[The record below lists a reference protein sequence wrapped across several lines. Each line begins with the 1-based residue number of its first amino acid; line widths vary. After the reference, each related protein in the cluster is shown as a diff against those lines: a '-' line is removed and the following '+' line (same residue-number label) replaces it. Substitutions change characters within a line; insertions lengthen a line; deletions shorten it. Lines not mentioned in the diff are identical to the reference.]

1 LKTYIVV
8 NFKTRKIN
16 RDVRTCTDINQQQ
29 QQKINKQHTM
39 RKAQHHW
46 ITSKDMDKKTFAL
59 CWTT

>member
-1 LKTYIVV
+1 MSGHAPTL
-8 NFKTRKIN
+8 IN
-16 RDVRTCTDINQQQ
+16 NN
-29 QQKINKQHTM
+29 KKEINKQHTM